1 MLYCRRVLFQI
12 ICDNHSKSY
21 KRTTHTHSII
31 IRNTLL
37 ARNILH
43 FRPTAAVTFPGCSI
57 LETFKAYSL
66 TILYINERSFAR
78 FCSLLFLALGINYFL
93 PLSVCLRSLVAY
105 QWMGVARSLLPVHQR
120 RHARRGAYFRHSSGR
135 ASKEIG
141 RGCAALSFHLEQRP

>member
-66 TILYINERSFAR
+66 TFLYINERSFAR

-93 PLSVCLRSLVAY
+93 PLSVCLCSLVVY
-105 QWMGVARSLLPVHQR
+105 QLMGVAVLCCRCTSGVMHGEERTSRVQR
-120 RHARRGAYFRHSSGR
+120 NWSGLCGPFVPSR
-135 ASKEIG
+135 ATSMMG
-141 RGCAALSFHLEQRP
+141 RNR